1 MGGRDEASH
10 RLTQPQTCC
19 QIEMVLGSALG
30 TFRPEG
36 SGPASH
42 GTLRDFTTHQAH
54 LEKAFIRG
62 SVSAG

>member
-10 RLTQPQTCC
+10 RPTQPQTCC

-30 TFRPEG
+30 TFRPED
-36 SGPASH
+36 SGPASY

-54 LEKAFIRG
+54 SDKAVIRG
-62 SVSAG
+62 SVLAG